1 MGKIKI
7 IVLIVVMYFIYQ
19 GMSKIMD
26 SSLDIAKKGQEIEER
41 GEFEREKTVI
51 ALMMFLGDPP
61 KMKEH
66 LLMSSSSEC
75 LEKKVIAELTS
86 TAIYQCS
93 KIYAVVK
100 GGKIISVIK
109 NKEIITP

>member
-26 SSLDIAKKGQEIEER
+26 SSLGIAEKGKEIEAM

>member
-1 MGKIKI
+1 
-7 IVLIVVMYFIYQ
+7 
-19 GMSKIMD
+19 
-26 SSLDIAKKGQEIEER
+26 
-41 GEFEREKTVI
+41 
-51 ALMMFLGDPP
+51 
-61 KMKEH
+61 MKEH